1 MTMKKVSFFFY
12 FRIHGYLIFFI
23 IDSTNEFTKKLRGFS
38 IIVSNTTDPWDGV
51 VCYHNTNTTIET
63 IPAVVDIPCSVV
75 GRYVI
80 YYNER
85 LTGITYSNNHSQ
97 FAFADLC
104 EVEVLGKLIFFSNDE
119 FCFLSV
125 LVGTT

>member
-1 MTMKKVSFFFY
+1 MVIWK
-12 FRIHGYLIFFI
+12 LFI
-23 IDSTNEFTKKLRGFS
+23 VDSTNEFTRKLRGVS

-125 LVGTT
+125 LVGIT